1 MCRARSAPDSVRP
14 NDQAEATRVGKRKWD
29 FAPESGIVTIKLAQG
44 SRKAKESG
52 GNKLSRI
59 CGERFDGM
67 NIALYIL
74 VERIRCDECQAV
86 KQRGEGKWSN
96 YGPQGNDQLGFDIVQ
111 PDENNWRRSAGGQ
124 GSLNPKTGEVRP
136 GFPSLVSDGNE
147 CWSEHRDFRVELPE
161 GRNICASVAINQS
174 NNPRRQDRSPGFA
187 FAGNSRSIDWQ
198 RARAVPAF
206 GDG

>member
-124 GSLNPKTGEVRP
+124 GWLNPK
-136 GFPSLVSDGNE
+136 
-147 CWSEHRDFRVELPE
+147 RVKC
-161 GRNICASVAINQS
+161 G
-174 NNPRRQDRSPGFA
+174 
-187 FAGNSRSIDWQ
+187 
-198 RARAVPAF
+198 PAF
-206 GDG
+206 RRWSVTEMNAGANIEISGLTCPRAQTFVPSMTSTK